1 MTQKMNKL
9 AVYDMDRTVTV
20 RGTYTPFLLFM
31 AVRIAPWRLLLTP
44 FVIFAMLAYAVKL
57 VSRKRLKEINMAL
70 LMGSGLS
77 PQKLAPHIEAYADHV
92 MAKNLHPG
100 ARDRIAADQAEG
112 YRVALCTA
120 SYSLYVTAI
129 AARVGIAAED
139 VIGTEL
145 ETDSAGRILARI
157 AGENCY
163 DDAKIAR
170 INGWMRAIG
179 VTRAESHIRAY
190 SDHISDAPMLE
201 MADEPFAAN
210 PSAKLRTLAE
220 ARGWPILDFSKSL
233 R

>member
-1 MTQKMNKL
+1 MAYEKRKL

-31 AVRIAPWRLLLTP
+31 ARRIAPWRLVFSPL
-44 FVIFAMLAYAVKL
+44 VIFVMAGYVLKL
-57 VSRKRLKEINMAL
+57 VSRKRLKELNMAL
-70 LMGSGLS
+70 LMGNRLL
-77 PQKLAPHIEAYADHV
+77 PEKLQPHIEAYADHV
-92 MAKNLHPG
+92 AAHNLHPG
-100 ARDRIAADQAEG
+100 ARARIAADQAEG

-129 AARVGIAAED
+129 AARVGIAADD

-145 ETDSAGRILARI
+145 MTDNAGRILPRI

-163 DDAKIAR
+163 DDEKIGR
-170 INGWMRAIG
+170 INGWMAAIG
-179 VTRAESHIRAY
+179 ARRDDSHLRCY

-210 PSAKLRTLAE
+210 PSPKMRALAE
-220 ARGWPILDFSKSL
+220 KRGWPILDFSKPAL
-233 R
+233 

>member
-1 MTQKMNKL
+1 MVEKMHKL

-31 AVRIAPWRLLLTP
+31 ARRIAPWRLLLTP
-44 FVIFAMLAYAVKL
+44 LVIFAMIGYILKL
-57 VSRKRLKEINMAL
+57 ISRKRLKEINMAL
-70 LMGSGLS
+70 LMGRALR
-77 PQKLAPHIEAYADHV
+77 PEMLQPHIEAYADHV
-92 MAKNLHPG
+92 MAHNLHPG
-100 ARDRIAADQAEG
+100 AKQRIAADQDEG

-120 SYSLYVTAI
+120 SYSLYVTSI

-145 ETDSAGRILARI
+145 ETDAAGRIMPCI

-163 DDAKIAR
+163 DDAKIGRIQQWMQTLHVAR
-170 INGWMRAIG
+170 DEAHM
-179 VTRAESHIRAY
+179 RAY

-210 PSAKLRTLAE
+210 PSAKLRALAQS
-220 ARGWPILDFSKSL
+220 RGWPILDFSIISS
-233 R
+233 

>member
-1 MTQKMNKL
+1 MSAKMNKL

-31 AVRIAPWRLLLTP
+31 ARRTAPWRLLLAP
-44 FVIFAMLAYAVKL
+44 LVIFAMAAYGLKI

-77 PQKLAPHIEAYADHV
+77 RQTLQPHIEAYADHV
-92 MAKNLHPG
+92 MAHNLHPG
-100 ARDRIAADQAEG
+100 AQDRIASDQAEG

-129 AARVGIAAED
+129 AARVGIASDD

-145 ETDSAGRILARI
+145 QSDSDGRVLARI

-163 DDAKIAR
+163 DDVKIGR
-170 INGWMRAIG
+170 ILGWMSAIG
-179 VTRAESHIRAY
+179 VRREESHLRTY

-210 PSAKLRTLAE
+210 PSAKMRALAE
-220 ARGWPILDFSKSL
+220 ARGWPILDFSKSV